1 MNKER
6 KIDLESFMEGG
17 FSERI
22 NEGFNEVTENIA
34 DLNTDWKKKRE
45 LNIKVVFETNEARE
59 LTNVTVECKPKL
71 APKKPIKTSIVIDKT
86 MQGQVLVSEFKKQL
100 PGQTYL
106 KVDDETGEVITCASG
121 AEDLETEL
129 AGLQIVK

>member
-1 MNKER
+1 MSQEKRIN
-6 KIDLESFMEGG
+6 LESFMEGG

-22 NEGFNEVTENIA
+22 NEGIEEVSQNIA

-45 LNIKVVFETNEARE
+45 ITIKVVFETNEARE

-71 APKKPIKTSIVIDKT
+71 VPKKPIKTSIVIDKT
-86 MQGQVLVSEFKKQL
+86 MQGQVLVSEFKKQI
-100 PGQTYL
+100 PGQGYM
-106 KVDDETGEVITCASG
+106 KVDDETGEVFIGGTGMSELG
-121 AEDLETEL
+121 NEL